1 MKHVVYH
8 SSHSYLVHG
17 PTNFANIDLK
27 EKFMPQTRID
37 VADIAMHT
45 MSIERNLR
53 HPSPQQLMAHAFM
66 KVADLDKLVPF
77 RSNPSCILDTFSC
90 VHPRETKRRL

>member
-8 SSHSYLVHG
+8 LSYSYLVHG
-17 PTNFANIDLK
+17 PTNFANVDPK
-27 EKFMPQTRID
+27 EQFISQTGID

-53 HPSPQQLMAHAFM
+53 HLEPSTIDGP
-66 KVADLDKLVPF
+66 
-77 RSNPSCILDTFSC
+77 CICESG
-90 VHPRETKRRL
+90 